1 MQWSDKRFAGFTTG
15 NATWIE
21 VSDDYH
27 SVNVEVG
34 WVVVFF
40 ITDRI
45 CTEWTWG
52 SPAYTYQ
59 VLNSE
64 VNMVEN

>member
-1 MQWSDKRFAGFTTG
+1 MTNRAPMQWSDKRFAGFTTG

-34 WVVVFF
+34 WVVVFLSLIEYVQNEPGLPHMYISGLKF
-40 ITDRI
+40 R
-45 CTEWTWG
+45 G
-52 SPAYTYQ
+52 
-59 VLNSE
+59 
-64 VNMVEN
+64 